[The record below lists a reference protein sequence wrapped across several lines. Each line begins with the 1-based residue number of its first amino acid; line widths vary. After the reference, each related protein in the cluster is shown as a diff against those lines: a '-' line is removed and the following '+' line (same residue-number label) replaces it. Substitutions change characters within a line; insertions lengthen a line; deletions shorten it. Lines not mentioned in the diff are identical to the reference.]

1 MKGSNN
7 RRQYFTEAELTK
19 LISAARKGRYGH
31 RNATLILIMA
41 RHGLRVTEAIDLQW
55 DQIDFTRA
63 HLHVRRLKGGI
74 ASVHP
79 IQGDELRTLRELRRQ
94 SQGAFVFA
102 SERGG
107 PMTRFNV
114 SKMIEAA
121 DERAGLP
128 YAHPHM
134 LRHTCGHLLAD
145 AGHDTRRLQLWLG
158 HVDIK
163 HTAHYSELSARP
175 FKEFWKI
182 SCVLDCAARGD
193 RRIADGQCMTGW
205 ARSNHRPFLADCAG
219 FNDDGRSHAPPLST
233 TLVYRRSRSLVRRKR
248 MAPIK
253 CIEAKFPDFAKSGWQ
268 AEPLRLS
275 DHFR

>member
-1 MKGSNN
+1 MMGTN
-7 RRQYFTEAELTK
+7 RRQYFTEAKLGK

-79 IQGDELRTLRELRRQ
+79 IQGDELRTLRELGRQ

-114 SKMIEAA
+114 SKTIEAA
-121 DERAGLP
+121 GERAGLP

-175 FKEFWKI
+175 FKEFWK
-182 SCVLDCAARGD
+182 G
-193 RRIADGQCMTGW
+193 
-205 ARSNHRPFLADCAG
+205 
-219 FNDDGRSHAPPLST
+219 
-233 TLVYRRSRSLVRRKR
+233 
-248 MAPIK
+248 
-253 CIEAKFPDFAKSGWQ
+253 
-268 AEPLRLS
+268 
-275 DHFR
+275 